1 MSGALRNADLRGSLW
16 LMRSCTIRVKNVSS
30 VFFFD
35 SIVAPDLI
43 SPATGAELTAVH
55 TMGEATFLSYTL
67 PSSGSTVFKIAGTE
81 IELTCAS
88 RGSAPL

>member
-1 MSGALRNADLRGSLW
+1 MSRLIERRTAECRFEGFSLVDAI
-16 LMRSCTIRVKNVSS
+16 MHNQGERRIVSL
-30 VFFFD
+30 FFN

-67 PSSGSTVFKIAGTE
+67 PSNGSTVFKIAGTE
-81 IELTCAS
+81 I
-88 RGSAPL
+88 